1 MSDYNDSPRDSESV
15 PGGTETAIQE
25 SLAAFVDG
33 LRMPDGLLDRA
44 IAGNRRRIVRRRLFG
59 GASLAVA
66 AAVAVIFVP
75 GRLPGGE
82 GRPMAQGTGPA
93 MSAASK
99 PPAGASPSRSA
110 RPPAVPQAESAAA
123 ILEHAAVNSER
134 MISVEKAPGG
144 TIYTDVAAQ
153 RQRIVSTKVTAAGL
167 PYYQIGTAVKDG
179 TDTETTVVNPDRV
192 YSVLA
197 MPADSAGIT
206 SGLPLQTSPDPA
218 AAISR
223 ALEEGVI
230 TPAGHQD
237 LDGQDTAVYRVSALT
252 PRQMAADG
260 LANTGDGGRIWVNA
274 ATDLIVRTDFLQST
288 ATGWR
293 PVIINVS
300 WLAPTS
306 QNLARLT
313 VSPPAGFAK
322 VPYSEVVQDLG
333 PLS

>member
-1 MSDYNDSPRDSESV
+1 MSDYNDSSRDSESV

-33 LRMPDGLLDRA
+33 LRMPADLLDRA
-44 IAGNRRRIVRRRLFG
+44 IAGNRRRIVRRRLIG

-66 AAVAVIFVP
+66 AVAAVIMVP

-82 GRPMAQGTGPA
+82 GRPLARGTGPA
-93 MSAASK
+93 VSASK
-99 PPAGASPSRSA
+99 SPAGPSRSRSA

-134 MISVEKAPGG
+134 MISVTKAPGG

-179 TDTETTVVNPDRV
+179 TETQTTVVNPDRV
-192 YSVLA
+192 YSVLV
-197 MPADSAGIT
+197 MPAGSSGIT

-218 AAISR
+218 TAISK
-223 ALEEGVI
+223 ALDEGAI

-237 LDGQDTAVYRVSALT
+237 LNGQDTAVYRVGALT
-252 PRQMAADG
+252 PGQMAAYG
-260 LANTGDGGRIWVNA
+260 LANTGKGGRIWVNA

-293 PVIINVS
+293 PVVINVS

-306 QNLARLT
+306 QNLGSLT
-313 VSPPAGFAK
+313 VSPPAGFAQ
-322 VPYSEVVQDLG
+322 VPYSEAARDLG
-333 PLS
+333 PIS

>member
-1 MSDYNDSPRDSESV
+1 MSDHNDSPRNSGSE
-15 PGGTETAIQE
+15 PGGTETVIQE

-33 LRMPDGLLDRA
+33 LRMPADLLDRA
-44 IAGNRRRIVRRRLFG
+44 IAGNRRRVVRRRLIG

-66 AAVAVIFVP
+66 AAAAAILVP
-75 GRLPGGE
+75 GHLPGGA
-82 GRPMAQGTGPA
+82 RQPMAQGPGPV
-93 MSAASK
+93 MSASK
-99 PPAGASPSRSA
+99 PSADASQPRPARSS
-110 RPPAVPQAESAAA
+110 AVPQAESAAA

-134 MISVEKAPGG
+134 MISVTKAPGG

-179 TDTETTVVNPDRV
+179 AETQTTVVNPDRV
-192 YSVLA
+192 YSALV
-197 MPADSAGIT
+197 MPAGSAAIT

-218 AAISR
+218 TAISK
-223 ALEEGVI
+223 ALDEGAI

-252 PRQMAADG
+252 PGQMAAYS
-260 LANTGDGGRIWVNA
+260 LADTGKGGRIWVNA

-293 PVIINVS
+293 HVVINVS
-300 WLAPTS
+300 WLAPTA
-306 QNLARLT
+306 QNLGSLR
-313 VSPPAGFAK
+313 VSPPAGFAQ
-322 VPYSEVVQDLG
+322 VPYSETARDLG
-333 PLS
+333 PIS